1 MTEPD
6 DVEEDLFAD
15 LYDADEASAPTHL
28 STTSAVPSA
37 PVDTSINKAK
47 DEPGYGEEPDVAYDP
62 TSFDV
67 DAMGQDDQ
75 MNGAQNMRS
84 EPEVHERPAHTES
97 SGINMKE
104 DG

>member
-1 MTEPD
+1 MSHPYSQIPI
-6 DVEEDLFAD
+6 LIQPS
-15 LYDADEASAPTHL
+15 YDADESSAPANL
-28 STTSAVPSA
+28 PAPSAVPSA

-47 DEPGYGEEPDVAYDP
+47 DEPGYGEEPDMAYDP

-75 MNGAQNMRS
+75 MNGTQQVKS
-84 EPEVHERPAHTES
+84 PEVHERQAHTES